1 MTLFCNLP
9 FSGPLQLISATRLKI
24 LIYLLQIKIKRSLI
38 IDCVHID
45 HVTLVSL
52 RTIDPAAVTHHIL
65 YVSYLV
71 LIVSWGTPTWSRRG
85 YSRSVRRSGGRG
97 CSLRWAG

>member
-24 LIYLLQIKIKRSLI
+24 LIYLLQIKSSLI
-38 IDCVHID
+38 IDCVDID

-65 YVSYLV
+65 YVSNLV

-85 YSRSVRRSGGRG
+85 YSQSVRRSGGRG